1 MKKLIT
7 SIVLGVVLA
16 TSATV
21 GFAAGNENGEK
32 EAKIIQGSVAVSTI
46 NDDAINITDCNW
58 ELPSFKEYMEGMKEF
73 LKDIPKTDLTKLEK
87 VYNEIDALEDAKK
100 FDESCKKWDEFNEVL
115 EKYYKEDFKVIL
127 KESME
132 LPSFKVFM
140 GDMKDFLKDIPK
152 TESTSLEKLYNEIN
166 TLEKAEKY
174 DEADKKWGEFNK
186 KLETYF
192 KEDATIIEGCSI
204 ELPSFKVFMGGMK
217 DFLKEIPKTD
227 LTTLEKLYN
236 EIDALEKAEKFDE
249 ADKKWEAFNK
259 IFDKYLNEKVMINT
273 FEATT
278 LE

>member
-1 MKKLIT
+1 MKKLVT
-7 SIVLGVVLA
+7 SIVLGAVLA

-21 GFAAGNENGEK
+21 GFAAGNGNEAK
-32 EAKIIQGSVAVSTI
+32 EAKVIQGSVLLSAIDGEV
-46 NDDAINITDCNW
+46 INITECSM
-58 ELPSFKEYMEGMKEF
+58 EMPSFKEYIEGMKEF
-73 LKDIPKTDLTKLEK
+73 LKDIPKTDLTTLEK
-87 VYNEIDALEDAKK
+87 LFNEIDVLEEASK
-100 FDESCKKWDEFNEVL
+100 FDESGKKWEEFDKIL

-140 GDMKDFLKDIPK
+140 GDMKEFLKDIPK
-152 TESTSLEKLYNEIN
+152 TELTFLEKLYNEIN

-174 DEADKKWGEFNK
+174 DEADKKWGEFDK

-192 KEDATIIEGCSI
+192 KEDAAIIEGYSI
-204 ELPSFKVFMGGMK
+204 ELPSFKDFIGGMK
-217 DFLKEIPKTD
+217 EFLKDVPKTD
-227 LTTLEKLYN
+227 LTTLKKLYN

-259 IFDKYLNEKVMINT
+259 IFDKYLNEEVMIDT
-273 FEATT
+273 LGATT